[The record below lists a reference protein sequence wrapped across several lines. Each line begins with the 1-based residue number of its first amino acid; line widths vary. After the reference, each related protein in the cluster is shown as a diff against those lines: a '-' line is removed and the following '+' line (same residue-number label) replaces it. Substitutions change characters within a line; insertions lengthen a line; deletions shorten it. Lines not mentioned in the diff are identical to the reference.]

1 HYLELHAVGVEH
13 VRITPHELFGVYPV
27 FELSEARGGEL
38 GLAIAG
44 ELRLGPLTLDTAAML
59 LDIRLREVGG
69 LPLIPGWL
77 EYQRGGLDTELGAGE
92 RHYILPE
99 PGTSLFASLG
109 ASL

>member
-1 HYLELHAVGVEH
+1 M
-13 VRITPHELFGVYPV
+13 
-27 FELSEARGGEL
+27 
-38 GLAIAG
+38 
-44 ELRLGPLTLDTAAML
+44 GPLTLDTAAML
-59 LDIRLREVGG
+59 LDIRLREVAG

>member
-1 HYLELHAVGVEH
+1 
-13 VRITPHELFGVYPV
+13 
-27 FELSEARGGEL
+27 
-38 GLAIAG
+38 
-44 ELRLGPLTLDTAAML
+44 ML

-99 PGTSLFASLG
+99 PGTSFFASLG